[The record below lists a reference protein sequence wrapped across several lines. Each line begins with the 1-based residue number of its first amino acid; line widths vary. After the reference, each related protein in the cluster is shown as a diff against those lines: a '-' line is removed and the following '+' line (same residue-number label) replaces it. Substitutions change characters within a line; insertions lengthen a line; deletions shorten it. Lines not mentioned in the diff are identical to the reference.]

1 MSEAV
6 QGSVEGRSFT
16 RSSQCLA
23 CLMVLGVLWQG
34 WLALNQ
40 PGSEPLD
47 RITSVLLGL
56 GLLSLLACLAFILT
70 SRTCIDD
77 THISQT
83 GVWPRKVAIAK
94 ITQLKMIHVPRL
106 TWLIAPRLVVR
117 TGLPG
122 WYVFHAAED
131 PVIQRFW
138 SLSLRPYTA
147 SAPN

>member
-16 RSSQCLA
+16 RCSQCLA
-23 CLMVLGVLWQG
+23 CLMMLGVLWQG

-47 RITSVLLGL
+47 RTTSVLLGL

-70 SRTCIDD
+70 SRTRIDD

-83 GVWPRKVAIAK
+83 GIWSRKVPIAK
-94 ITQLKMIHVPRL
+94 ISQLKMIHVPRL
-106 TWLIAPRLVVR
+106 AWLIAPRLVVR
-117 TGLPG
+117 TGLTG

-138 SLSLRPYTA
+138 ALSLKPYTVPP
-147 SAPN
+147 PN

>member
-1 MSEAV
+1 MTDAV

-16 RSSQCLA
+16 RSSQWLA

-47 RITSVLLGL
+47 RTTSVLLGL
-56 GLLSLLACLAFILT
+56 GMLSLFACLAFILT
-70 SRTCIDD
+70 SRTRIDD

-83 GVWPRKVAIAK
+83 GIWPRKVAIAN
-94 ITQLKMIHVPRL
+94 ISQLKMIHVPRL

-117 TGLPG
+117 TGLTG

-138 SLSLRPYTA
+138 ALSLRPYTA
-147 SAPN
+147 SPQN

>member
-1 MSEAV
+1 MSDAV

-16 RSSQCLA
+16 RISQCLA

-47 RITSVLLGL
+47 RTTSVLLGL
-56 GLLSLLACLAFILT
+56 GLLCLLVCLAFILT

-77 THISQT
+77 TYISQT

-94 ITQLKMIHVPRL
+94 ISQLKMIHVPRL

-117 TGLPG
+117 TGLTG

-138 SLSLRPYTA
+138 ALSLRPYTA
-147 SAPN
+147 SPPH

>member
-1 MSEAV
+1 MSDAV

-16 RSSQCLA
+16 RISQCLA

-47 RITSVLLGL
+47 RTTSVLLGL
-56 GLLSLLACLAFILT
+56 GLLCLLVCLAFILT

-77 THISQT
+77 TYISQT

-94 ITQLKMIHVPRL
+94 ISQLKMIHVPRL

-117 TGLPG
+117 TGLTG

-138 SLSLRPYTA
+138 ALSLRPYTT
-147 SAPN
+147 PPTN